1 MTMLCGSAIFAL
13 FVVGVALAIDM
24 WQSVQ
29 Q

>member
-1 MTMLCGSAIFAL
+1 MTMLCGSAIFVL

>member
-1 MTMLCGSAIFAL
+1 MVIMCASAIFVL

>member
-1 MTMLCGSAIFAL
+1 MLIMCASAIFVL